1 MKSKS
6 KLRWLRNPLV
16 HFFVLGAAIFGL
28 HAVLN
33 IGAKP
38 KANDPLLVEV
48 TSADIK
54 WLRTAWS
61 KRMQREPNPVELQN
75 MIDAFIREEI
85 LSREAVAMG
94 LDEGDLIIRRRL
106 AQKMEFLFKDLAEMN
121 KLTDEEL
128 KTYLTDHSQKYVIPT
143 QVSFTHIYFN
153 IDRRGEKAELEV
165 KQVLNKLKAG
175 NGKPVE
181 ATSLGDPFLLQ
192 SYYSKLSP
200 DDTAR
205 GFGDAF
211 AKQLF
216 SLEAGQ
222 WYGPIKSAY
231 GMHLV
236 YIHERISSRMPKLE
250 EVRKKVEA
258 DLLNARQREVNQ
270 QTYNAIHSRYQV
282 LVEGLPYQKTEGT

>member
-1 MKSKS
+1 
-6 KLRWLRNPLV
+6 
-16 HFFVLGAAIFGL
+16 
-28 HAVLN
+28 
-33 IGAKP
+33 
-38 KANDPLLVEV
+38 
-48 TSADIK
+48 
-54 WLRTAWS
+54 
-61 KRMQREPNPVELQN
+61 MQREPTAQELQN
-75 MIDAFIREEI
+75 MIDALIREEI

-94 LDEGDLIIRRRL
+94 LDERDSIIRRRL
-106 AQKMEFLFKDLAEMN
+106 AQKMEFLFKDLAELN

-128 KTYLTDHSQKYVIPT
+128 KAYLTDHRKHYVFPP
-143 QVSFTHIYFN
+143 QLSFTHIYFN
-153 IDRRGEKAELEV
+153 IDRRGAKAELEV

-192 SYYSKLSP
+192 SYYSQQSP
-200 DDTAR
+200 DETAR
-205 GFGDAF
+205 EFGDAF

-222 WYGPIKSAY
+222 WYGPLESAY

-236 YIHERISSRMPKLE
+236 YIHERIDSRMPKLD
-250 EVRKKVEA
+250 EVRKKVET

-282 LVEGLPYQKTEGT
+282 LVEGLPYQKAEEKEEEMP